1 VPGMTES
8 VPTTNFSDSWIRVDQ
23 TSNPSF
29 YSALLDATRA
39 QGLDQAR
46 RDPAAVFGPLDLRAG
61 LRVLDVGCGTGD
73 YLRIMAPLVAPGPAV
88 GIDLSTALIDV
99 ARQRAASDGDNVSF
113 RVGDAYELPFPDAS
127 IDRVVATQVLLHL
140 TDPWRAVAEMR
151 RVLAPAGLLSIGEWD
166 WDSTC
171 LAVTDRELGRR
182 FTHLLCD
189 QMHNGLII
197 RELPAQLAHHGF
209 TRVAVTPQV
218 KLSREPDAAHQWLI
232 EPVTH
237 ELVRTGAIT
246 TREGTLLLD
255 DLRERAGT
263 GRYFLAR
270 TYYSVI
276 ATLGASVQAG
286 GNAVDVHKAGSVVR
300 GGVKRRARPR

>member
-1 VPGMTES
+1 MPDS
-8 VPTTNFSDSWIRVDQ
+8 VPTTNFSASWVRVDH

-39 QGLDQAR
+39 EGLEQAR
-46 RDPAAVFGPLDLRAG
+46 REPGAAFGPLDLRPG

-88 GIDLSTALIDV
+88 GIDVSATLIGV
-99 ARQRAASDGDNVSF
+99 AQQRAATDGGNVSF
-113 RVGDAYELPFPDAS
+113 RVGDAYELPLADAS
-127 IDRVVATQVLLHL
+127 VDRAVATQVLLHL
-140 TDPWRAVAEMR
+140 ADPWRALAEMR
-151 RVLAPAGLLSIGEWD
+151 RVLAPAGLISIGEWD

-189 QMHNGLII
+189 QMHNGLIV
-197 RELPAQLAHHGF
+197 RELPAQLALQGF
-209 TRVAVTPQV
+209 TRVSVTPQV
-218 KLSREPDAAHQWLI
+218 KLSREPGAAYQWLI
-232 EPVTH
+232 EPVAQ
-237 ELVRTGAIT
+237 EFARTGALT
-246 TREGTLLLD
+246 TGEAARLLD
-255 DLRERAGT
+255 DLRERART

-276 ATLGASVQAG
+276 ATLGPPLQPGCNAASA
-286 GNAVDVHKAGSVVR
+286 H
-300 GGVKRRARPR
+300 

>member
-1 VPGMTES
+1 MADS
-8 VPTTNFSDSWIRVDQ
+8 VPATNFSASWIRVDQ

-46 RDPAAVFGPLDLRAG
+46 RDPAVVFGPLDLRAG

-73 YLRIMAPLVAPGPAV
+73 YLRIMAPLVTPGPAV
-88 GIDLSTALIDV
+88 GIDLSATLIDV
-99 ARQRAASDGDNVSF
+99 ARQRTETDGANVSF

-127 IDRVVATQVLLHL
+127 IDRVIATQVLLHL
-140 TDPWRAVAEMR
+140 ADPWRAIAEMR
-151 RVLAPAGLLSIGEWD
+151 RVLAPAGLLSVGEWD

-189 QMHNGLII
+189 QMHNGLIA
-197 RELPAQLAHHGF
+197 RELPAQLALHGF
-209 TRVAVTPQV
+209 TRVTVMPQV

-232 EPVTH
+232 EPVIH
-237 ELVRTGAIT
+237 ELARTGALT
-246 TREGTLLLD
+246 PGEGAQLLD

-276 ATLGASVQAG
+276 ATLGA
-286 GNAVDVHKAGSVVR
+286 D
-300 GGVKRRARPR
+300 RAQPQSMPPRVE